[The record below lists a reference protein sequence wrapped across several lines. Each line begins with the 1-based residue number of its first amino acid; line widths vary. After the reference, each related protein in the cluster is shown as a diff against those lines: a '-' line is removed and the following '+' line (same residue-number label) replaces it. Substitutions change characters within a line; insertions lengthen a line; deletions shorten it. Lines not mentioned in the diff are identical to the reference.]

1 MPRKSKFVYDVE
13 DELIIIPAD
22 GLPAPDMPRALRDI
36 RQLTYRK
43 MLRDSPH
50 MGPLNDMVA
59 GLRAEGRGAVP
70 DFDPMDGGVG
80 ARILF
85 LLEKPGPMTDADR
98 PGRAGSGFISRDNDD
113 ESAAATFTFMQQI
126 PIMRNETL
134 IWNSIPWWN
143 DSIKVTPEEW
153 RHGLLRLEA
162 LLNLLPRLQS
172 VVLVGKKAARAANM
186 LAMRDLRVWHSAHP
200 SPRVRARYPDQH
212 AAIPVIWSKAAA
224 SLN

>member
-22 GLPAPDMPRALRDI
+22 GLPAPDMPRGLRDI

-50 MGPLNDMVA
+50 ITPLNDMVA
-59 GLRAEGRGAVP
+59 GLRAEDRGAVP

-85 LLEKPGPMTDADR
+85 LMEKPGPMTDSDQ
-98 PGRAGSGFISRDNDD
+98 PGRAGSGFISCDNDD
-113 ESAAATFTFMQQI
+113 ESAAATFTFV
-126 PIMRNETL
+126 RDETL
-134 IWNSIPWWN
+134 IWNAIPWWN

-153 RHGLLRLEA
+153 RVGLLRLEA

-172 VVLVGKKAARAANM
+172 GSCR
-186 LAMRDLRVWHSAHP
+186 
-200 SPRVRARYPDQH
+200 
-212 AAIPVIWSKAAA
+212 
-224 SLN
+224 

>member
-1 MPRKSKFVYDVE
+1 MENK
-13 DELIIIPAD
+13 LIIIPAD
-22 GLPAPDMPRALRDI
+22 CLPAPDMPRGLPDS

-43 MLRDSPH
+43 MLSDSLP
-50 MGPLNDMVA
+50 MARLNDMVA
-59 GLRAEGRGAVP
+59 DLRAKGRGAVP
-70 DFDPMDGGVG
+70 DFDSLDGGVR

-85 LLEKPGPMTDADR
+85 LMEKPGPMTDADR

-134 IWNSIPWWN
+134 IWNAIPWWN
-143 DSIKVTPEEW
+143 GRIKVTPEEW
-153 RHGLLRLEA
+153 RVGLLRLEV

-172 VVLVGKKAARAANM
+172 VVLVGRKAARAANM

-200 SPRVRARYPDQH
+200 SPRVKARYPDQH
-212 AAIPVIWSKAAA
+212 AAIPGIWAKAVT